1 MSAGTEQADEATAA
15 ANQFRVRDLVPARNA
30 ALVVAAYDALG
41 EDADAALR
49 CLGSSRERISAPD
62 ALVPAA
68 LTFQLL
74 ALANAR
80 DPTFSVRA
88 GARLPWGHA
97 GLIDYV
103 NGSRATLGAVLE
115 SMVRFVRVVT
125 SNSQYALEDEASGVL
140 LRASYAHAP
149 PPPLARML
157 SEFTTS
163 LMFGRLREITG
174 RDVGVEVR
182 FQHAAP
188 SWEPALRERFGC
200 RVAFDSPKAGIL
212 LTRESLAYPSR
223 RADARLEAIV
233 ERHALDVLRAD
244 PASDTLTDSV
254 GAAIRIALPDGLPTL
269 RRVAKALATSERTLR
284 RRLAG
289 EGIAFGALRE
299 RELQRLARDLLC
311 SRSST
316 VDEVAYLLGFSE
328 ARAFQRAFKRWTG
341 ETPGAYR
348 ARATRAPRSSS

>member
-1 MSAGTEQADEATAA
+1 MSAGTEQANEATAA
-15 ANQFRVRDLVPARNA
+15 ASAFRADELVPARNA
-30 ALVVAAYDALG
+30 AIVVAAYDALG
-41 EDADAALR
+41 EDADGA
-49 CLGSSRERISAPD
+49 LGSFGWSRERVAAPD

-74 ALANAR
+74 ALASAR
-80 DPTFSVRA
+80 DPTFPVRA

-115 SMVRFVRVVT
+115 SMVRFVRVV
-125 SNSQYALEDEASGVL
+125 SPNSLYALEDEGSRVL
-140 LRASYAHAP
+140 LRAFYTHLP

-157 SEFTTS
+157 SEFTLS
-163 LMFGRLREITG
+163 LIFGRLREITG
-174 RDVGVEVR
+174 RDVGIEVR
-182 FQHAAP
+182 FAHAAP
-188 SWEPALRERFGC
+188 AWQPALRERFGC
-200 RVAFDSPKAGIL
+200 KLAFAAPKPGIL
-212 LTRESLAYPSR
+212 FTRESLAHPSR

-244 PASDTLTDSV
+244 PASDTLADRVT
-254 GAAIRIALPDGLPTL
+254 AAMRTVLPDGSPTL
-269 RRVAKALATSERTLR
+269 RRVARALSMSERTLR
-284 RRLAG
+284 RRLAA

-299 RELQRLARDLLC
+299 GELLRLARDLL
-311 SRSST
+311 SRRSST

-341 ETPGAYR
+341 ETPGAFR
-348 ARATRAPRSSS
+348 ARGRR